1 MIKGNI
7 NCVTLITRTN
17 KKQIPKTNE
26 CTTGKLHN
34 FYKWIQTLYFQDGRK
49 NKRNSNNLRYVPDT
63 KTESASHPS
72 RSLDCKLCN
81 IRDINQK
88 TMLLETRWKKCCI
101 SKLEHILHRL
111 GSVLSHQIR
120 EAPVVVASVENTCIP
135 HEVSKDM
142 FAFETPCW
150 LCLHEVIWGG
160 PYTSNSTVHSSL
172 SLTLP
177 HDVLTYELCVSYGR
191 LLWYFPL
198 ELFGSMHSRL
208 LANEAILWERGE

>member
-26 CTTGKLHN
+26 CTIGKLHN
-34 FYKWIQTLYFQDGRK
+34 FFKSIQTLSFQDIRK
-49 NKRNSNNLRYVPDT
+49 KKRNSNNLRYVPDT
-63 KTESASHPS
+63 KTESAIQPS
-72 RSLDCKLCN
+72 RSLDCKLFN
-81 IRDINQK
+81 IRGINQK
-88 TMLLETRWKKCCI
+88 AMLLETRWKKCCI
-101 SKLEHILHRL
+101 SKLEHILHSL

-120 EAPVVVASVENTCIP
+120 EAPAVVASVEYTCIP
-135 HEVSKDM
+135 HEVSKGM

-150 LCLHEVIWGG
+150 LCLHEVIWCNSH
-160 PYTSNSTVHSSL
+160 TSNSTVPSSL
-172 SLTLP
+172 NLTLP
-177 HDVLTYELCVSYGR
+177 HDVLTYELCVCYGR

-208 LANEAILWERGE
+208 LAN